1 MNDEINVAFLLHLCY
16 NNMVFERIGHHRKFM
31 KIFLPIHFAYHMK
44 GKKMLDNSIIEDN
57 TISVE
62 RLVENHILVDSIL
75 YNEFCSLLTT
85 HYSERTRENTDF
97 KYGGNLDWIW
107 ELWDDEDARLT
118 LLHFLNGFFGGSTIT
133 SNLRLLDEIKYICN
147 KSYEINQCLDA
158 DALVLISKR
167 LKEFIDIGLKNGGA
181 APSTTKCEELV

>member
-1 MNDEINVAFLLHLCY
+1 
-16 NNMVFERIGHHRKFM
+16 
-31 KIFLPIHFAYHMK
+31 
-44 GKKMLDNSIIEDN
+44 MLDNSIIEDN
-57 TISVE
+57 TIPVE
-62 RLVENHILVDSIL
+62 WLVENHILVDSIL

-133 SNLRLLDEIKYICN
+133 SNLRLLDEIRYISN
-147 KSYEINQCLDA
+147 KSYEIAQCLDRPR
-158 DALVLISKR
+158 DALVRIDLGLERKTGSMISKR
-167 LKEFIDIGLKNGGA
+167 LKEFIDIGLSISDKKKK
-181 APSTTKCEELV
+181 SM